1 MSHGW
6 LLRCD
11 PVEGRCEVRLGPG
24 GTQHE
29 EDGITVVCAGA
40 GDAVEALAAYRRAG
54 PSSPAAAAAI
64 AVWDGPRRTLHLLR
78 DRTGV
83 YPLFHARCAD
93 GSLVAGPD
101 AWTLLAEPGVDRRLS
116 PVTVAEW
123 LLERPSP
130 AEETLVEALRRV
142 PAGHVLAVRPDGQTL
157 RRDWQPPAR
166 GSLPAADAGRFGE
179 ALEAAVA
186 RVVDRPAAVFLS
198 GGIDSASVATAAT
211 AVSERR
217 GLPVPLAICADIE
230 GSSELGTQRRVA
242 KGLGLPLVLEPFR
255 PSAEEF
261 SHSLELAAALLWPAA
276 SAWFSV
282 WGKLRQA
289 AIDRG
294 ALVLLDGGG
303 GDELLDPGLDP
314 ARGFLR
320 RARVG
325 ALLDLARA
333 EHAYTGAHAYQVLR
347 AAVGRGRP
355 ALPEPLPDWVRD
367 PALRATLAERAASPP
382 PDDDLLDGFGAA
394 AREAA
399 FTAAQEGGYVH
410 AHPFYDHDVVALGR
424 GLPEEAL
431 VRGGDPK
438 SPARAYV
445 RSALPEIVGR
455 WPRPAVVGSMQDDL
469 LAHGTASPPARGL
482 LAGLGIDHPEEGL
495 DSSLLWAMMS
505 LAAWS
510 ENLEH
515 RMRPEEGK

>member
-6 LLRCD
+6 LLRAD
-11 PVEGRCEVRLGPG
+11 PAEGRFEVRLAPG
-24 GTQHE
+24 GAQHE

-40 GDAVEALAAYRRAG
+40 VAPVEALAAYRRAG
-54 PSSPAAAAAI
+54 PSSPAAVSAT
-64 AVWDGPRRTLHLLR
+64 AVWDAPRRTLHLLR

-83 YPLFHARCAD
+83 YPLFYARCAD
-93 GSLVAGPD
+93 GTLAASPD
-101 AWTLLAEPGVDRRLS
+101 AWALLAEPGVEPRLNAAA
-116 PVTVAEW
+116 VAEW
-123 LLERPSP
+123 LLERLSP
-130 AEETLVEALRRV
+130 PEETLIEALRRV
-142 PAGHVLAVRPDGQTL
+142 PAGYVLTVRPDGLAL
-157 RRDWQPPAR
+157 RRDWEPPPR
-166 GSLPAADAGRFGE
+166 GSLPAGDGERFGE

-198 GGIDSASVATAAT
+198 GGIDSASVATAAA

-217 GLPVPLAICADIE
+217 GLPAPLALCADIE
-230 GSSELGTQRRVA
+230 GSSELETQRRVA
-242 KGLGLPLVLEPFR
+242 EGLGLPLVLEPFR
-255 PSAEEF
+255 PSADGF
-261 SHSLELAAALLWPAA
+261 SHSLELAAAMLWPAA

-282 WGKLRQA
+282 WGTLRQA

-355 ALPEPLPDWVRD
+355 APPEPLPDWIRD
-367 PALRATLAERAASPP
+367 PALRAALDERAASPP

-394 AREAA
+394 AREASFA
-399 FTAAQEGGYVH
+399 VAQEGGYTH

-469 LAHGTASPPARGL
+469 LAHGKASPPARGL
-482 LAGLGIDHPEEGL
+482 LAGLGIDHPEGGL
-495 DSSLLWAMMS
+495 DSSLLWAMLS
-505 LAAWS
+505 LAAWF

-515 RMRPEEGK
+515 RMRPEEGT